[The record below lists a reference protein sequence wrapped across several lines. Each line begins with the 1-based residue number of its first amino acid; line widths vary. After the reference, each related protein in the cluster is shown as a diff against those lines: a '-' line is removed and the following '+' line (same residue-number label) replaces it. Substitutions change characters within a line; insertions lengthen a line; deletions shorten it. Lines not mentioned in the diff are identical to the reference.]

1 MPSFLAG
8 IVRLVLRVAIC
19 LLAAYVDCRR
29 GGPKIRRQNKQ
40 GEEHEREAGYASIV
54 LLALLRCCEQG
65 APLLCVFGAMSC
77 AGNPPEE
84 IVVQKV
90 VPTLP
95 ELSLEIG
102 VLWLGYLSQ
111 ALVPSLCPL
120 ITGGWG
126 RHLLESDGWCPQLF
140 SSLEV

>member
-1 MPSFLAG
+1 MAG

-19 LLAAYVDCRR
+19 LLAAYADCRR

-54 LLALLRCCEQG
+54 LLRRCEQR
-65 APLLCVFGAMSC
+65 ALLCVGVFGATFW

-102 VLWLGYLSQ
+102 VLWLGYLKPWSLLF
-111 ALVPSLCPL
+111 AL
-120 ITGGWG
+120 
-126 RHLLESDGWCPQLF
+126 
-140 SSLEV
+140 